1 MTDPDTPRT
10 TAPAMECDALTEEQI
25 AEIRAWAA
33 SPEGQRKIRE
43 AMEHARAVIAELE
56 RARRIDP
63 ARLREPV
70 TI

>member
-1 MTDPDTPRT
+1 MTEED
-10 TAPAMECDALTEEQI
+10 APATEGDALTVTTEQT
-25 AEIRAWAA
+25 RAWAA
-33 SPEGQRKIRE
+33 SPEGQRAIRE
-43 AMEHARAVIAELE
+43 AVERAQVVIADLE